1 MHPSS
6 WFTILLVSIK
16 MIYRST
22 KYQILSPC
30 DICTKSNL
38 CNESSFNRFFVYIHF
53 LYLPRNELQLGQ
65 LCFTSF
71 KELMQKGIQ
80 QKHQTIGRVNNLKKR
95 IRIHAQFLFIF
106 FLTINEAEYYTPRYI
121 SFIYKCK
128 LTQHKTIFHTISN
141 LSMRKMLILLK
152 SKISFCSLRQLLKS
166 NNIT

>member
-1 MHPSS
+1 
-6 WFTILLVSIK
+6 

-95 IRIHAQFLFIF
+95 ICIHAKFSFIF
-106 FLTINEAEYYTPRYI
+106 FDEIEYYTTRYI
-121 SFIYKCK
+121 LFIYKSK

-166 NNIT
+166 NKIT

>member
-95 IRIHAQFLFIF
+95 IRIHAKILLIF
-106 FLTINEAEYYTPRYI
+106 FLTMT
-121 SFIYKCK
+121 K
-128 LTQHKTIFHTISN
+128 LNI
-141 LSMRKMLILLK
+141 ILLD
-152 SKISFCSLRQLLKS
+152 IFCLFIKVSLPSTKQYSTPFPTCQWEKCWFC
-166 NNIT
+166 

>member
-1 MHPSS
+1 
-6 WFTILLVSIK
+6 

-65 LCFTSF
+65 LCFTSY

-80 QKHQTIGRVNNLKKR
+80 QKHQTIGKTNNLKKNKDSCK
-95 IRIHAQFLFIF
+95 IFIDI
-106 FLTINEAEYYTPRYI
+106 LSYYDEVE
-121 SFIYKCK
+121 
-128 LTQHKTIFHTISN
+128 
-141 LSMRKMLILLK
+141 
-152 SKISFCSLRQLLKS
+152 
-166 NNIT
+166 